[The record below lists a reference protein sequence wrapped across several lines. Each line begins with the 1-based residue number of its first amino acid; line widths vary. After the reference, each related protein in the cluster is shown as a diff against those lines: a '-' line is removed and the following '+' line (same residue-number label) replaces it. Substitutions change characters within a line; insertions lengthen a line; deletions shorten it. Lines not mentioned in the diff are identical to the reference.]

1 MLKDVYDSKRI
12 NAHLHSDP
20 NFNLDRQQFPS
31 TAMILS
37 AQFWP
42 PFKEE
47 TLELPSVVK
56 EHLQIY
62 TKAFETLKVISIAIL
77 LYIFNF
83 LVLNLCHCPSYF
95 AHGSGH

>member
-1 MLKDVYDSKRI
+1 
-12 NAHLHSDP
+12 
-20 NFNLDRQQFPS
+20 
-31 TAMILS
+31 LS

-62 TKAFETLKVISIAIL
+62 TKAFETLKVISL
-77 LYIFNF
+77 
-83 LVLNLCHCPSYF
+83 
-95 AHGSGH
+95 